1 MLLPSPCWFFFLLLT
16 CQLAKTNIEGTT
28 TVPTNVMSI
37 VACTTDET
45 VKPLVKSVCDTVS
58 ENLVLGSHQ
67 DLGMHHNCSVK
78 KATTYYWIAVE
89 RKFEAHFIESVYRGT
104 ELRPWHCL
112 TDVTSQGWITYAKQA
127 CLRLIA
133 SWFHAFFS
141 KTSTPSS
148 VQPNV
153 LQIILKGKGAL
164 FFSFWDRLKLGFL

>member
-1 MLLPSPCWFFFLLLT
+1 MPEAYLINFLFVSGKVIVSHSKLGHPMLYSYSDKNLCSCPPRVDFSLLLT

-45 VKPLVKSVCDTVS
+45 IKPLVKSVCDTVS

-78 KATTYYWIAVE
+78 KATTYYWIAHHVE
-89 RKFEAHFIESVYRGT
+89 RKFEAHFIESVRGT

-112 TDVTSQGWITYAKQA
+112 TDVTSQG
-127 CLRLIA
+127 
-133 SWFHAFFS
+133 
-141 KTSTPSS
+141 
-148 VQPNV
+148 
-153 LQIILKGKGAL
+153 
-164 FFSFWDRLKLGFL
+164 